1 MSRRETLFLHFYHRL
16 ALPSSVVF
24 NLVVVQSH
32 QEKASSRQAF
42 FSLCCYACLSLFET
56 PFLHLY
62 HRLSL
67 PSSVVFSLVVVQ
79 SHWEEASSR
88 QAFFFPLL
96 LCMFVSIWNLVSS
109 FVSSFKSSFFG
120 CLQLGGCAISPGRSI
135 QQASF
140 FSLCCYACLSLFA
153 RSPTKKHPAGKV
165 LILFVVIHVFF
176 LTNTSLFLVVTLILP
191 A

>member
-1 MSRRETLFLHFYHRL
+1 MHNTKTYISFVFINSIKMNLNSNWICLLFWEPLE
-16 ALPSSVVF
+16 SST
-24 NLVVVQSH
+24 VVVIQVVLNHFIRS
-32 QEKASSRQAF
+32 F
-42 FSLCCYACLSLFET
+42 LCY
-56 PFLHLY
+56 Y
-62 HRLSL
+62 IYI
-67 PSSVVFSLVVVQ
+67 
-79 SHWEEASSR
+79 
-88 QAFFFPLL
+88 
-96 LCMFVSIWNLVSS
+96 MFVSIWNLVSS